1 MGKMNF
7 IPHQKST
14 KALQQVLHASM
25 EVKMRHFFTHWNGM
39 MAILLLFIL
48 ITNPKRAWD
57 IALEQCGIFRC
68 GQVIFRNFN
77 SSFWY
82 AKLISRNFYKRI
94 AIRNHPNKY
103 FQFLLSALF
112 NLKKTLFPVHNCGLA
127 ARAMAKASAWAGTDL
142 LILNLSSLSRPSGRI
157 KLPGLET
164 WGQSDQCWV
173 NKNLYSTCEFSWSA
187 KKSCSI
193 TQVNVYW
200 RFSWFGRS
208 ASKPVFLLSNLYSS

>member
-1 MGKMNF
+1 
-7 IPHQKST
+7 
-14 KALQQVLHASM
+14 
-25 EVKMRHFFTHWNGM
+25 MRHFFTHWNGM

-157 KLPGLET
+157 KLPVWKHGVKVISVELIRTCIQHVNFLGVPRNLAASLKLMSTEGFPDLG
-164 WGQSDQCWV
+164 GQHQ
-173 NKNLYSTCEFSWSA
+173 NLSFFCPISIHL
-187 KKSCSI
+187 KK
-193 TQVNVYW
+193 W
-200 RFSWFGRS
+200 
-208 ASKPVFLLSNLYSS
+208 K